1 MTPRLLLAV
10 VSGFSLL
17 AGMAVA
23 QNTRPNPTQ
32 NRIAREVGHELMM
45 LPNYGV
51 FDNIAYK
58 LQGGTVT
65 LVGDVVQPSLKS
77 EAENAVKH
85 SEGVVRV
92 ANHIEILPSSAQDDA
107 LRLALFRAIYQ
118 YPSLQKY
125 EIGALKPIRI
135 IVKNGRVSLEGVVD
149 SEENKELVGAQAHSV
164 PGILQV
170 TNNLRVQQPSLP
182 EPG

>member
-1 MTPRLLLAV
+1 MTSRLLVGV
-10 VSGFSLL
+10 VSGLWLL
-17 AGMAVA
+17 TWIVVA
-23 QNTRPNPTQ
+23 QNARPNPTQ
-32 NRIAREVGHELMM
+32 NRIEREIGHELLM

-58 LQGGTVT
+58 LKGGTLT
-65 LVGDVVQPSLKS
+65 LLGAVVQPSIKAD
-77 EAENAVKH
+77 AENAV
-85 SEGVVRV
+85 
-92 ANHIEILPSSAQDDA
+92 NHIEGVNRVVNQIEVLPPSSQDDA
-107 LRLALFRAIYQ
+107 LRMALFRAIYQ

-135 IVKNGRVSLEGVVD
+135 IVKNGRVSLEGVID
-149 SEENKELVGAQAHSV
+149 SEESKELVGARATSV
-164 PGILQV
+164 PGVFQV